1 MDTLKAALEERSM
14 IYNLQ
19 IHLKKDL
26 KLAKNK
32 IRSLEYI
39 HIYGENSFDKLSNS
53 KSVYLTHFPCYNEV
67 V

>member
-1 MDTLKAALEERSM
+1 M

-39 HIYGENSFDKLSNS
+39 QNYGENSFDKLSNS